1 VPPVAIALVLGAAV
15 FHSVW
20 NLVLKSEPRRLE
32 ASLLALG
39 AAVLLCSPVLFVHP
53 LTELPAR
60 AWMLVLLSGAF
71 ETAYL
76 ITLTAAY
83 EVGDLSLVY
92 PIARGIAP
100 LVVTPFAVLVLG
112 DHVSPLG
119 LLGIALVVSGIFAT
133 AHGGPRHGPP
143 YPPTLVA
150 PRETRGAPRNTLT
163 GSPAV
168 ALAALTGVMIAGYSL
183 VNKVG
188 VQTVPVVLYA
198 FLVLFI
204 DLCLLAVVLRLRGG
218 FAWPRAG
225 APRWRAVAIGVL
237 MLGAYLGILT
247 ALSLAPVSYVVAGRE
262 VSIVMTA
269 LAGALVLHERHS
281 PRRIAGAVV
290 IFTGLVVLAFSR

>member
-1 VPPVAIALVLGAAV
+1 MPPAAIALVLGAAV

-20 NLVLKSEPRRLE
+20 NLALKSEPRRLE

-39 AAVLLCSPVLFVHP
+39 AAVLLCTPVLFVYP
-53 LTELPAR
+53 LTAVPAR
-60 AWMLVLLSGAF
+60 AWMLVLLSGVF

-83 EVGDLSLVY
+83 EVGDLSVVY

-112 DHVSPLG
+112 ERVSPSG
-119 LLGIALVVSGIFAT
+119 LLGIALVVAGI
-133 AHGGPRHGPP
+133 
-143 YPPTLVA
+143 LVTHA
-150 PRETRGAPRNTLT
+150 DFLRLAADAGAR
-163 GSPAV
+163 PAV
-168 ALAALTGVMIAGYSL
+168 GLATLTGVMIAGYSL

-198 FLVLFI
+198 FLVLFV
-204 DLCLLAVVLRLRGG
+204 DLCFLAVVLRLRGG
-218 FAWPRAG
+218 FAWPHAG
-225 APRWRAVAIGVL
+225 APRWRAIAIGVL

-262 VSIVMTA
+262 VSIVVGA

-290 IFTGLVVLAFSR
+290 IFAGLVVLALSR

>member
-1 VPPVAIALVLGAAV
+1 MPPAAIALVLGAAV

-39 AAVLLCSPVLFVHP
+39 AAVLLSAPVLFVHP
-53 LTELPAR
+53 LTDLPPR
-60 AWMLVLLSGAF
+60 AWLLVLLSGVF

-112 DHVSPLG
+112 DPVSTSG
-119 LLGIALVVSGIFAT
+119 LLGIALVVAGIFAT
-133 AHGGPRHGPP
+133 HAGFLRSAAIP
-143 YPPTLVA
+143 
-150 PRETRGAPRNTLT
+150 GAGR
-163 GSPAV
+163 AV
-168 ALAALTGVMIAGYSL
+168 ALAALTGVMITGYSL

-188 VQTVPVVLYA
+188 VQTVPVVLWA
-198 FLVLFI
+198 FLVLFV
-204 DLCLLAVVLRLRGG
+204 DAVLLAIVLRVRGG
-218 FAWPRAG
+218 LAWPRAG
-225 APRWRAVAIGVL
+225 APRWRAIAIGVL
-237 MLGAYLGILT
+237 MLCAYVGILT

-262 VSIVMTA
+262 VSIVVTA
-269 LAGALVLHERHS
+269 LAGALVLGERHS
-281 PRRIAGAVV
+281 RRRIAGAVV
-290 IFTGLVVLAFSR
+290 IFAGLVVLAFSR